1 MVIKYILH
9 GYEGFGSKGNPNLES
24 MRKPIQSEGFFGG
37 FRGFL
42 GLNSKIY
49 IKRTVEI
56 TAKEKIRELQRHE
69 AER

>member
-1 MVIKYILH
+1 MVMRVLVQ
-9 GYEGFGSKGNPNLES
+9 KGIQIWNLCGKLS
-24 MRKPIQSEGFFGG
+24 NQKVFFG

-49 IKRTVEI
+49 IKRTIEI

>member
-24 MRKPIQSEGFFGG
+24 MRKTIQSERFWG

>member
-24 MRKPIQSEGFFGG
+24 MRKTIQSESFWG